1 MRKLVMPLLV
11 IGSMLIFG
19 WTTLA
24 PCQAQSPI
32 GLYGSWTSTQYPGSG
47 GAIQVT
53 DISASGDGA
62 FTGRMFF
69 TGSPC
74 AVWAVFNGRMYG
86 NSTSLA
92 MNVGQCG
99 PVEIS
104 LSRQGNQWVG
114 TYRSAYPDTGVIRMA
129 Q

>member
-1 MRKLVMPLLV
+1 MRKSVMVLLV
-11 IGSMLIFG
+11 IASMLIFG

-24 PCQAQSPI
+24 PSQAQSPI

-53 DISASGDGA
+53 DLTVSGDGA
-62 FTGRMFF
+62 LAGRMFF

-74 AVWAVFNGRMYG
+74 AVWAVFSGRIYG
-86 NSTSLA
+86 DLASLA

-104 LSRQGNQWVG
+104 LGRQGNQWVG
-114 TYRSAYPDTGVIRMA
+114 TYQSAYPDTGVIRMV